1 MKFSASLTI
10 VIKEFEA
17 KDEEQA
23 RQRLTYLRNML
34 VVGTPFEGTP
44 FRLTQEED
52 NEEESN
58 ETI

>member
-52 NEEESN
+52 NEEDN
-58 ETI
+58 

>member
-34 VVGTPFEGTP
+34 VAGTPFEGAP
-44 FRLTQEED
+44 FHLTQEED
-52 NEEESN
+52 NEEEKD
-58 ETI
+58 ETV